1 MHRIATRL
9 QTNNRQGHPNSK
21 PAYVRFGRLLVTA
34 ALVLGASCGISFA
47 QQHSLDQQLSA
58 VASLSTGAPGGIA
71 PSFGAALYRE
81 QIPEPFSAFIFSGA
95 LDGTYNTNIFNAPT
109 QPVSALTSTPTASGA
124 WEYITAD
131 KLTTLKAAVSFSS
144 LDSAQDESTYEK
156 SLAVGSISLTQD
168 LGKYSGTTPPPLSL
182 VLSYTPQFVESK
194 FFNAHLA
201 TWNDFAIGPKYTWLI
216 PACIAGSS
224 NFCNNLVQTSLTA
237 TQRVSDPSFFQYRS
251 LMLGAVYS
259 TTMVSRGAND
269 VGIGLA
275 VTPTVGDTWYTT
287 ASNSGRVDQLARVKF
302 EIDYPDFAT
311 QSLNN
316 GTSELWIVK
325 FAAQYTQN
333 FSNRDPFKN
342 NGWLVGPSLTWR
354 S

>member
-1 MHRIATRL
+1 MHRTATRAP
-9 QTNNRQGHPNSK
+9 TSNRQARPNNKSDYFK
-21 PAYVRFGRLLVTA
+21 CGRLLATA
-34 ALVLGASCGISFA
+34 TFFLGAACSESIA

-58 VASLSTGAPGGIA
+58 VASLSTGTPGGI
-71 PSFGAALYRE
+71 SFGAALSE
-81 QIPEPFSAFIFSGA
+81 VTPEPFSAFIFSGA
-95 LDGTYNTNIFNAPT
+95 LDGTYNTNIFNAPS
-109 QPVSALTSTPTASGA
+109 QPISALTTTPTLSGA

-131 KLTTLKAAVSFSS
+131 KLTTLKVAASLSS

-168 LGKYSGTTPPPLSL
+168 LGKFQGINPPPLSL
-182 VLSYTPQFVESK
+182 VLSYTPQLVESK

-201 TWNDFAIGPKYTWLI
+201 TWNDFAIGPKYAWQI

-224 NFCNNLVQTSLTA
+224 NFCKNLVQATLTA

-259 TTMVSRGAND
+259 TRLISVSEDDNS
-269 VGIGLA
+269 IGLA

-287 ASNSGRVDQLARVKF
+287 ATNTGRVDQLARVKF
-302 EIDYPDFAT
+302 EIDYPDFAAQT
-311 QSLNN
+311 QHN
-316 GTSELWIVK
+316 GTDELWIVK
-325 FAAQYTQN
+325 LAAQYTQN